1 METTGRTNIR
11 GVIDDILAGVG
22 DVVIM
27 EKYNLSPQEF
37 MEALEKVKNAKGMDA
52 ADIKHRMDALMSN
65 VNRKDQERRLPR
77 NYLMFET
84 KVYDNNDPSVSGVIN
99 DLTERGLQIS
109 GIHSKPGELRDF
121 FIVGSEVIFVEK
133 PLQFMAQCRWVKVDK
148 ETGESLAG
156 FEIKKMTPSTLR
168 GIKKLVKKLGVSE
181 KF

>member
-37 MEALEKVKNAKGMDA
+37 MEALNKVKNAKGLNA
-52 ADIKHRMDALMSN
+52 EEIKSKMDALMSKS
-65 VNRKDQERRLPR
+65 NRQEQERSLPR

-84 KVYDNNDPSVSGVIN
+84 RVYDSNDPSVSGIIN

-109 GIHSKPGELRDF
+109 GIRSRPGEFRNF

-133 PLQFMAQCRWVKVDK
+133 PLQFMAQCRWVKMDK
-148 ETGESLAG
+148 ETGEALAG

-168 GIKKLVKKLGVSE
+168 GIKKLVQKLGVSE